1 MRWVFGLSLLWCVAM
16 LVAVALCRAA
26 SVSDVHER
34 ATEQ

>member
-26 SVSDVHER
+26 RVSDVHER
-34 ATEQ
+34 ATER